1 MMYSIGQ
8 FAKKTGVTIRTLH
21 YYDEIG
27 LLSPAHLSDSGQR
40 FYNDDSIK
48 TIQTI
53 LVCKYLDYS
62 LEEIRAVLLDKEK
75 TLLDSL
81 YEQKVQL
88 EAKRKQIDQMIASLE
103 TAIDI
108 HEKYETVDPSS
119 LLIVIHSLLTMDEQ
133 KKFLQ
138 QYLSEDLID
147 QMYTYFDNNFALLNR
162 KYIEYSHQIKKAFI
176 TPIHDEALKE
186 LIVNYLQLIPRD
198 LALQVTAQ
206 MQNLDVKDID
216 YWLFTP
222 LFSEEEEHWLTE
234 QMERLN
240 LYEVFENE

>member
-1 MMYSIGQ
+1 MYSIGQ

-27 LLSPAHLSDSGQR
+27 LLAPAQILDSGQR

-75 TLLDSL
+75 TLLNSL

-108 HEKYETVDPSS
+108 HEKYETIDPSS

-147 QMYTYFDNNFALLNR
+147 QMYAYFDNNFVELNR
-162 KYIEYSHQIKKAFI
+162 KYIEYSHQIKQAFVE
-176 TPIHDEALKE
+176 PIHDEELKQ
-186 LIVNYLQLIPRD
+186 LILNYLQLIPRD
-198 LALQVTAQ
+198 LALQIATQ
-206 MQNLDVKDID
+206 LQNIDVKDID
-216 YWLFTP
+216 YWLFTS
-222 LFSEEEEHWLTE
+222 LFSEEEKRWLSE

>member
-1 MMYSIGQ
+1 MYSIGQ

-27 LLSPAHLSDSGQR
+27 LLAPAQISDSGQR

-88 EAKRKQIDQMIASLE
+88 QAKRKQLDQMIASLE

-108 HEKYETVDPSS
+108 HEKYETIDPSS
-119 LLIVIHSLLTMDEQ
+119 LLIVIHSLLTIDEQ
-133 KKFLQ
+133 KNFLQ
-138 QYLSEDLID
+138 QYLSENLID
-147 QMYTYFDNNFALLNR
+147 QMYAFFDNNFVELNR
-162 KYIEYSHQIKKAFI
+162 KYIEYSHQIKQAFVE
-176 TPIHDEALKE
+176 PIHDEELKQ
-186 LIVNYLQLIPRD
+186 LILNYLQLIPRD
-198 LALQVTAQ
+198 LALQIATQ
-206 MQNLDVKDID
+206 LQNVDVKDID

-222 LFSEEEEHWLTE
+222 LFSEEEERWLSE

-240 LYEVFENE
+240 LYEVFEHE

>member
-1 MMYSIGQ
+1 MYSIGQ

-81 YEQKVQL
+81 YEQKIQL
-88 EAKRKQIDQMIASLE
+88 QAKRKHIDQMIASLE

-108 HEKYETVDPSS
+108 HEKYETMDPSS
-119 LLIVIHSLLTMDEQ
+119 LLIVIHSILTMDEQ
-133 KKFLQ
+133 KKFLK
-138 QYLSEDLID
+138 QYISEELIN
-147 QMYTYFDNNFALLNR
+147 QLYAYFDNNFVELNR
-162 KYIEYSHQIKKAFI
+162 KYIEYTHQIKQAFVK
-176 TPIHDEALKE
+176 PIHDDELKQ
-186 LIVNYLQLIPRD
+186 LILNYLGLIPRD
-198 LALQVTAQ
+198 LALQIATK
-206 MQNLDVKDID
+206 MQNINVKDID

-222 LFSEEEEHWLTE
+222 LFTEEEERWLTE

>member
-1 MMYSIGQ
+1 MYSIGQ

-27 LLSPAHLSDSGQR
+27 LLTPAHISESGQR
-40 FYNDDSIK
+40 FYNDDSIR

-62 LEEIRAVLLDKEK
+62 LEEIRAVLLDQEK
-75 TLLDSL
+75 TLIDSL

-133 KKFLQ
+133 KKFLK
-138 QYLSEDLID
+138 QYISEDLID
-147 QMYTYFDNNFALLNR
+147 QLYSYFDNNFVELNR
-162 KYIEYSHQIKKAFI
+162 KYIEYTHQIKEAFVN
-176 TPIHDEALKE
+176 PIHDDELKQ
-186 LIVNYLQLIPRD
+186 LILNYLGIIPRD
-198 LALQVTAQ
+198 LALQIAMY
-206 MQNLDVKDID
+206 MQNVDVKDID

-222 LFSEEEEHWLTE
+222 LFSEEEELWLTE

-240 LYEVFENE
+240 IYEVFEDE

>member
-1 MMYSIGQ
+1 MYSIGQ

-27 LLSPAHLSDSGQR
+27 LLTPAHISDSGQR
-40 FYNDDSIK
+40 FYNDDSIR

-62 LEEIRAVLLDKEK
+62 LEEIRAVLLDQEK

-81 YEQKVQL
+81 YEQKLQL
-88 EAKRKQIDQMIASLE
+88 ESKRKQIDQMIASLE

-108 HEKYETVDPSS
+108 HEKSKTVDPAS
-119 LLIVIHSLLTMDEQ
+119 LLIVIHSILTMDEQ

-138 QYLSEDLID
+138 QYLSKELID
-147 QMYTYFDNNFALLNR
+147 QLYAYFDNNFVELNR
-162 KYIEYSHQIKKAFI
+162 KYIEYTHQIKQAFVE
-176 TPIHDEALKE
+176 PIHDEELKQ
-186 LIVNYLQLIPRD
+186 LILNYLELIPRE
-198 LALQVTAQ
+198 LGLQIATQ
-206 MQNLDVKDID
+206 MQNIDVKDID

-222 LFSEEEEHWLTE
+222 LFTEEEELWLIE

-240 LYEVFENE
+240 LYEVYEDE

>member
-1 MMYSIGQ
+1 MYSIGQ

-27 LLSPAHLSDSGQR
+27 LLTPAHISDSGQR
-40 FYNDDSIK
+40 FYNDDSIR

-75 TLLDSL
+75 TLIDSL
-81 YEQKVQL
+81 HEQKIQL

-108 HEKYETVDPSS
+108 HEKSKTVDPAS

-138 QYLSEDLID
+138 QYLSKELID
-147 QMYTYFDNNFALLNR
+147 QLYAYFDNNFVELNR
-162 KYIEYSHQIKKAFI
+162 KYIEYTHQIKQAFVE
-176 TPIHDEALKE
+176 PIHDEELKQ
-186 LIVNYLQLIPRD
+186 LILNYLELIPRE
-198 LALQVTAQ
+198 LGLQIATH
-206 MQNLDVKDID
+206 MQNIDVKDID

-222 LFSEEEEHWLTE
+222 LFTEEEELWLIE

-240 LYEVFENE
+240 LYEVYEDE